1 MEPQLIITPKTKIY
15 DLLEAYPELEDTL
28 INLAPAFKKLQNP
41 VLRKTITR
49 VTTLSQAA
57 TIGDMNVGDLVNL
70 MRKEAGQSE
79 TEGVEHEGHRYTT
92 EKPGWFKKKRIVRVI
107 DVREILEEGNQPVH
121 EVLLAVRQL
130 KHKEILEVIAPFL
143 PAPLI
148 DKATGA
154 GHAHWVNE
162 ISPEEFRIYFKS

>member
-1 MEPQLIITPKTKIY
+1 MEPKLIITPRTKIY
-15 DLLEAYPELEDTL
+15 DLLEAYPQLEETL

-49 VTTLSQAA
+49 VTSLSQAA
-57 TIGDMNVGDLVNL
+57 TIGDMNVGDLVNML
-70 MRKEAGQSE
+70 RKEAGQAE
-79 TEGVEHEGHRYTT
+79 IEAVEHQGNQYTT
-92 EKPGWFKKKRIVRVI
+92 EKPGWFKQKRIVRVI
-107 DVREILEEGNQPVH
+107 DVRNILDEGNQPVH

-130 KHKEILEVIAPFL
+130 KNKEILGVIAPFL

-154 GHAHWVNE
+154 GHEHWVNE
-162 ISPEEFRIYFKS
+162 ISQDEFRIYFRS